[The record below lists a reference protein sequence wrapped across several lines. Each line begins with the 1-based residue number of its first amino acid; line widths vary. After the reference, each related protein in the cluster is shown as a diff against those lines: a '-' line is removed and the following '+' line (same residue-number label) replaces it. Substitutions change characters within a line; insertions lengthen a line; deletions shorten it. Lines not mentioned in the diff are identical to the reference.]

1 MERPLMEKR
10 RSSSRTSI
18 RSLNPD
24 ILATIFSNLD
34 QFDLI
39 RCTSVCKS
47 WHYAV
52 HRSDVLKMKFCEQQL
67 DGRSLSEA
75 SSSSQVSVKN
85 YMQEWAMKEQRL
97 SLQSSSVDVDQWVGH
112 SSRVRQCRLKMGL
125 ILTGVGDKVV
135 RIWSLQSYKCL
146 EEYSIPNVASL
157 ADFDFDENKIV
168 GLLGTRICIWRRQ
181 GKRDIFP
188 SHEGTFSRGLCM
200 RYIDPEAVVG
210 CEDGSTRIF
219 DMYSKRCSQIIRMH
233 TGPLTC
239 LAVTDDQLILCG
251 CSLGSIKVASVSSDR
266 IVDSLTPFR
275 FTDYLCLSSHLIGC
289 LSMVLIWGRGRSGV
303 SSLCFNSNS
312 SLVFAGS
319 TAGFVNCWDLR
330 TMKPLWDNRIS
341 PNVIYSLQH
350 LPSDTSS
357 LAAGGIDGVLRV
369 LDQNTG
375 KILSSYVVDESTARA
390 SSNKSHSTKK
400 KKAVKLAEGTSLDS
414 IPKTMRPPITCLAV
428 GMKKVVT
435 THNSNVIRVWKFNK

>member
-1 MERPLMEKR
+1 MEKR
-10 RSSSRTSI
+10 RSTSTTSI
-18 RSLNPD
+18 LSLNPD

-34 QFDLI
+34 QFDLV

-52 HRSDVLKMKFCEQQL
+52 HRSDVLKMKFCE
-67 DGRSLSEA
+67 DGTSLFSEA
-75 SSSSQVSVKN
+75 SSSSRVPLKN
-85 YMQEWAMKEQRL
+85 YMQEWAMKEHKL
-97 SLQSSSVDVDQWVGH
+97 SLQSTSVHVDQWVGH
-112 SSRVRQCRLKMGL
+112 SLRVHQCRLKMGS

-146 EEYSIPNVASL
+146 EEYSILNVASL

-168 GLLGTRICIWRRQ
+168 GLLGTRICIWRRH
-181 GKRDIFP
+181 GKRVLFP
-188 SHEGTFSRGLCM
+188 SNEGTFSRGLCM

-210 CEDGSTRIF
+210 CEDGSARIF

-251 CSLGSIKVASVSSDR
+251 CSLGSIKVASVSSNRD
-266 IVDSLTPFR
+266 VDSLTPFR
-275 FTDYLCLSSHLIGC
+275 FT
-289 LSMVLIWGRGRSGV
+289 GV
-303 SSLCFNSNS
+303 SSLCFNPNS

-375 KILSSYVVDESTARA
+375 QILSSYVVDESTARA
-390 SSNKSHSTKK
+390 SSNKSHATKK
-400 KKAVKLAEGTSLDS
+400 KKVVKLAEGTSLDS